1 MGDTAIRACA
11 DAIGQALREADLLG
25 RLGGEEFAALLPR
38 ASADS
43 ARQVAE
49 RIRGAIAQLG
59 LVSPSEHPVTFT
71 ISIGMAA
78 SERHHTGIEPLLADA
93 DAALYRAKATG
104 RNRVLAHEAAL
115 PPIDLHPR
123 HNDHEPSPF

>member
-1 MGDTAIRACA
+1 MGTRWATPPSAPAQTPSARPCA
-11 DAIGQALREADLLG
+11 RQTCSAAWA
-25 RLGGEEFAALLPR
+25 GEEFAALLPH
-38 ASADS
+38 ANADS

-59 LVSPSEHPVTFT
+59 LVSPSGHPVTFT

-115 PPIDLHPR
+115 PAH
-123 HNDHEPSPF
+123 